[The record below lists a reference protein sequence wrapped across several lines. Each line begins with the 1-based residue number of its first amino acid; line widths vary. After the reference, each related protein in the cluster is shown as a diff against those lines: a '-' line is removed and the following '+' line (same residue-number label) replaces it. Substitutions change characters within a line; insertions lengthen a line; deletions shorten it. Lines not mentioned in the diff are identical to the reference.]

1 MAKEFEFREE
11 KIIRSVTGHVTEVRE
26 AVFARRTEDQ
36 IKSIYHD
43 MGIGHRRNLREG
55 EDFSRDIVHSV
66 VRVK

>member
-1 MAKEFEFREE
+1 MKEFEFREE
-11 KIIRSVTGHVTEVRE
+11 KIIRSVTGHAIEVKE
-26 AVFARRTEDQ
+26 TVFAHRTEDQ

-43 MGIGHRRNLREG
+43 MEIGHRRNVRDD